1 MVVKLLDN
9 SEAIWFF
16 QLDSDEK
23 SVVIFEEFF
32 EQTTFASDGFGTP
45 DYLNKILVDWLR
57 FQFWKLPN
65 RVLFTKGHNK
75 LSILDLV
82 QTRL

>member
-1 MVVKLLDN
+1 MVMKLLDN

-45 DYLNKILVDWLR
+45 DYLKKN
-57 FQFWKLPN
+57 P
-65 RVLFTKGHNK
+65 
-75 LSILDLV
+75 S
-82 QTRL
+82 RLT